1 MRTSVQQLLSKVE
14 EDKRRQREKELVKK
28 MRPKLS
34 DDQRT
39 ADGAHPIET
48 VGQLADWHVQRIEQA
63 QREDAVDRPPQP
75 QPSGKAKEA
84 DREEKKDEADE
95 RDEEEEDSAQ
105 ERLASQLESMLG
117 KLRERISDVDA
128 QIGERLHLLHPSDP
142 SGLVDDS
149 DLADAIMRLQ
159 KVDASRVQRLLRP
172 LRSWPGNAERARA
185 SGRGGEDA
193 RAEVRLTDDEEME
206 LSVHDLK
213 ELAEAIK
220 EESDAR
226 GHAQRS
232 SKQDAQR
239 WHHSQRCLSA
249 SHIRPT
255 SPKRRMRSSPNPV
268 QGLVSLSCTALLD
281 VRGAGSV
288 RATQSVPQWDGRTC
302 RRLGGSRSCHPTG
315 ERGLHPVLRKT
326 GLSRAAARL
335 DKNPSSRGSARAWS
349 CMHVS

>member
-1 MRTSVQQLLSKVE
+1 MQQLLSKVE

-48 VGQLADWHVQRIEQA
+48 VDQLADWHVQRIEQA

-75 QPSGKAKEA
+75 QPSGKAEEA

-159 KVDASRVQRLLRP
+159 KVDASRVQRLLRRIEELARQRRAGQGKREGRRGRP
-172 LRSWPGNAERARA
+172 RRGPSDRRRGDGAERARPQGA
-185 SGRGGEDA
+185 GRGYQRGVGCARTRPAQQQAGRAAMAPLAAMSISITYTSNFTEAPDA
-193 RAEVRLTDDEEME
+193 L
-206 LSVHDLK
+206 LS
-213 ELAEAIK
+213 
-220 EESDAR
+220 ESSA
-226 GHAQRS
+226 GV
-232 SKQDAQR
+232 
-239 WHHSQRCLSA
+239 SQSQL
-249 SHIRPT
+249 H
-255 SPKRRMRSSPNPV
+255 
-268 QGLVSLSCTALLD
+268 CTA
-281 VRGAGSV
+281 R
-288 RATQSVPQWDGRTC
+288 RPW
-302 RRLGGSRSCHPTG
+302 RRLSSR
-315 ERGLHPVLRKT
+315 HPVSHTVGRPHVQE
-326 GLSRAAARL
+326 AR
-335 DKNPSSRGSARAWS
+335 RQ
-349 CMHVS
+349 